1 MSVTPLLA
9 LLLSLAGFFAG
20 LVDSIAGGGGLITL
34 PTLLALGLPP
44 HQALGTNKFQATFG
58 SITSSYN
65 FVKHG
70 GVSLRAS
77 VLGIIFTAVG
87 AATGAQVVQMVRGDI
102 LEWAIPFLL
111 LAILA
116 YVIFSP
122 DLGKHDSHPRWSRP
136 VFFLVFG
143 LGIGFYDGVF
153 GPGTGSFWP
162 VAMVLFL
169 GLNLVKATGYTKVM
183 NVTSNIVSLIV
194 FFIGG
199 KVVLVPGLCM
209 GLGEILGARIGA
221 TLVIRKGVKFIR
233 PVFIAVVL
241 ATTLKLFY
249 DNLK

>member
-1 MSVTPLLA
+1 MHLTPLLVP
-9 LLLSLAGFFAG
+9 LLFLAGFFGG

-34 PTLLALGLPP
+34 PALLAIGLPP
-44 HQALGTNKFQATFG
+44 HQALGTNKFQSTFG

-65 FVKHG
+65 YVKHG
-70 GVSLRAS
+70 GISLRAS
-77 VLGIIFTAVG
+77 ILGIVYTAIG
-87 AATGAQVVQMVRGDI
+87 AASGAQVVQLVKADI
-102 LEWAIPFLL
+102 LHWVIPFLL
-111 LAILA
+111 LAILV
-116 YVIFSP
+116 YTIFSP
-122 DLGKHDSHPRWSRP
+122 DLGKHDSHPRWSLP
-136 VFFLVFG
+136 VFYLVFG
-143 LGIGFYDGVF
+143 LGIGFYDGFF

-162 VAMVLFL
+162 VAMVLLL

-183 NVTSNIVSLIV
+183 NFTSNIVSLIV
-194 FFIGG
+194 FTIGG
-199 KVVLVPGLCM
+199 QIVFWPGLCM